1 MFADIYYGINMTW
14 VYWVMVAI
22 YVVTIFSIIAVILSE
37 NRNPV
42 KSLAWVTV
50 LLVVPAVGLV
60 IYLFFGRS
68 IKNTRMISR
77 RKRRLLKKQSRYQAP
92 DYSALELSRESVQ
105 QLQLARSLTGA
116 GFYDGNNVEV
126 FNLGKDKFETF
137 CADLRAARK
146 FINMQYY
153 IIEDDKIGCRVA
165 EILIERAQ
173 AGVDVRVIY
182 DHVGSFRTKRKYFKR
197 LEDAGVMV
205 HPFFKVTFPSFG
217 AKVNW
222 RNHRKLCV
230 IDGKIGYIGGM
241 NIADRYIDG
250 VKSGVWRDCHL
261 RITGAAIEALQFSFA
276 VDWSFMGQALPD
288 EPQQV
293 LVDDE
298 AHGEVGVQLVTSG
311 PTSQWSNIALL
322 FLKAIGNAKKSIW
335 IQTPYFLPTE
345 SLLKALQSAA
355 LAKVD
360 VRIMMPHK
368 SDSVLLRYASFS
380 YIQECLN
387 AGIKIYLYE
396 AGMLHSKTIVIDEEF
411 STIGSTNFDFRSFE
425 HNFEANMFIYSREIN
440 ALMRNVF
447 LDDAKQCVRV
457 ASSQWR
463 HRDWKEKTLESI
475 LRPLSPIL

>member
-1 MFADIYYGINMTW
+1 MLATVYYGINMTW

-22 YVVTIFSIIAVILSE
+22 YAVTILSIIAVILSE

-42 KSLAWVTV
+42 KSLAWVTI

-77 RKRRLLKKQSRYQAP
+77 RKRRFLKKQSRYHKREYG
-92 DYSALELSRESVQ
+92 DLHLSKESIQ
-105 QLQLARSLTGA
+105 QIQLAKALSGS
-116 GFYDGNNVEV
+116 GYYDRNDVVVYNSGE
-126 FNLGKDKFETF
+126 DKFNAFES
-137 CADLRAARK
+137 DLKSAQK
-146 FINMQYY
+146 FINLQYY
-153 IIEDDKIGCRVA
+153 IIEDDEIGNRIA
-165 EILIERAQ
+165 DILVERAK
-173 AGVDVRVIY
+173 AGVEVRVIY
-182 DHVGSFRTKRKYFKR
+182 DHVGSFKTKRRYFRR
-197 LEDAGVMV
+197 LEEAGVMA

-217 AKVNW
+217 AKLNW

-230 IDGKIGYIGGM
+230 IDGRIGYIGGM
-241 NIADRYIDG
+241 NIADRYIKG
-250 VKSGVWRDCHL
+250 TKYGVWRDCHL
-261 RITGAAIEALQFSFA
+261 RVTGAAIEALQFSFA
-276 VDWSFMGQALPD
+276 VDWSFMGQSLPD
-288 EPQQV
+288 EPQ
-293 LVDDE
+293 LVDADSL
-298 AHGEVGVQLVTSG
+298 GSGNVGIQLVSSG

-355 LAKVD
+355 LSKVD
-360 VRIMMPHK
+360 VRIMIPRN
-368 SDSVLLRYASFS
+368 SDSILLRYASFS

-387 AGIKIYLYE
+387 AGIKIYLYD

-411 STIGSTNFDFRSFE
+411 ATIGSTNFDFRSFE

-440 ALMRNVF
+440 QQMREVF
-447 LDDAKQCVRV
+447 NEDMKKSIRV
-457 ASSQWR
+457 ASSRWR
-463 HRDWKEKTLESI
+463 HRNWKEKTLESI